1 MWVCKWE
8 NRNRGEWCV
17 QATGLWEVVAHG
29 SETLNKRSSLSIVLV
44 LDFPREARLL
54 EKGSV
59 SVSPDMDVYSFCGQL
74 HCQLK
79 RIHLTV
85 LMCMTHTHFLG
96 VDRRKRKTL
105 AHGDTVVSRVNRHV
119 RPRGDSV
126 CDSIVVT
133 CLDLAFGEKWGT
145 IL

>member
-1 MWVCKWE
+1 
-8 NRNRGEWCV
+8 
-17 QATGLWEVVAHG
+17 
-29 SETLNKRSSLSIVLV
+29 VLV

-85 LMCMTHTHFLG
+85 LMCMTHTRTHTHTFLG
-96 VDRRKRKTL
+96 EIGEKEKHWL
-105 AHGDTVVSRVNRHV
+105 AHGETSVSCVNRHV
-119 RPRGDSV
+119 RPHSDSV
-126 CDSIVVT
+126 CDSIMVA
-133 CLDLAFGEKWGT
+133 CLDLAFGMK
-145 IL
+145 